1 MQKLLLLIACAVAL
15 SGCSYFVTR
24 QERSLS
30 RSGFEALPADTP
42 EREARLTA
50 LPPNEFVR
58 GIQGTRVT
66 YTYADPLVCHCLYV
80 GSEQDY
86 KKFRQ
91 IVVGNQM
98 GGLVQGQ
105 SSYNTPPP
113 LVYNSPQPVMNLA
126 H

>member
-1 MQKLLLLIACAVAL
+1 M
-15 SGCSYFVTR
+15 
-24 QERSLS
+24 
-30 RSGFEALPADTP
+30 PADTP